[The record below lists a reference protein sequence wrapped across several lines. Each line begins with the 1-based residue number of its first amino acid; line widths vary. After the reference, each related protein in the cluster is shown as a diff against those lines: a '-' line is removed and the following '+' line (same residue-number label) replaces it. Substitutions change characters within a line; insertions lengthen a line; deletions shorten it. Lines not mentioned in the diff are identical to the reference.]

1 MCKNCECND
10 DCLSPARDFGWALN
24 CLKHGKAVARKGWNG
39 KGIYIKLQTP
49 DANSKMTLPYIYIVT
64 NGLITD
70 NPNAPKGVVPW
81 LASQADMLAEDWEI
95 VEEK

>member
-24 CLKHGKAVARKGWNG
+24 CLKHGKAVARK
-39 KGIYIKLQTP
+39 
-49 DANSKMTLPYIYIVT
+49 
-64 NGLITD
+64 
-70 NPNAPKGVVPW
+70 
-81 LASQADMLAEDWEI
+81 DWEV